1 MKFEVFSDM
10 PEKEGKKTIEL
21 PKDRKKRKT
30 HWSWDFFF
38 MNALHIKTEP

>member
-21 PKDRKKRKT
+21 PKDRKKKE
-30 HWSWDFFF
+30 DALELGFFF
-38 MNALHIKTEP
+38 LERLTH

>member
-21 PKDRKKRKT
+21 PKDRKKGRRIGVGI
-30 HWSWDFFF
+30 FFS
-38 MNALHIKTEP
+38 